1 MCGIWYDRTE
11 TDDPPRYSVG
21 RAAGS
26 LNFVSPANF
35 YPEEYL
41 ALADLITQLRS
52 SYSND
57 IVPEV
62 RYETLM

>member
-1 MCGIWYDRTE
+1 MIEQRQMTLYAIPWGGQQGLL
-11 TDDPPRYSVG
+11 S
-21 RAAGS
+21 
-26 LNFVSPANF
+26 FVSPANI
-35 YPEEYL
+35 YREEYPV
-41 ALADLITQLRS
+41 LADLITQLRS